1 MAKKAV
7 TTERRAKLVFVLWLV
22 VIMLLTAC
30 STKQEGE
37 TARSEETSQ
46 ESLQEADSSE
56 AQKTEDSA
64 KTTEPFGEFKS
75 MTLSGEEVTQ
85 EVFAQADLTMVNIW
99 GTFCSPCINEMPDL
113 GELSRDY
120 ADRGFQMIGMLCD
133 VEEPGD
139 ETALKIVDTTQAD
152 YMHIVASED
161 LTNGILSQV
170 YAVPTTIFVDK
181 DGKQVGV
188 AYSGAQDKTTWK
200 LIIEKMLVEV
210 QQE

>member
-1 MAKKAV
+1 MTGKKVGIA
-7 TTERRAKLVFVLWLV
+7 LILWLMAA
-22 VIMLLTAC
+22 MLLAAC
-30 STKQEGE
+30 GTKQREE
-37 TARSEETSQ
+37 TAK
-46 ESLQEADSSE
+46 LQEASSE
-56 AQKTEDSA
+56 TQKTEKST
-64 KTTEPFGEFKS
+64 KSVKPFGEFKS

-120 ADRGFQMIGMLCD
+120 ADQGFQMIGMLCD
-133 VEEPGD
+133 VEEPSD

-181 DGKQVGV
+181 DGKQVGE
-188 AYSGAQDKTTWK
+188 AYSGAQDKTAWK
-200 LIIEKMLVEV
+200 LIIEKMLVEA

>member
-1 MAKKAV
+1 MTGKRV
-7 TTERRAKLVFVLWLV
+7 RIVLVLWLMAA
-22 VIMLLTAC
+22 MLLAAC
-30 STKQEGE
+30 STEQREE
-37 TARSEETSQ
+37 TARSKQASTET
-46 ESLQEADSSE
+46 
-56 AQKTEDSA
+56 QKTEKST
-64 KTTEPFGEFKS
+64 KSIEPFGEFKS

-113 GELSRDY
+113 GELSREY

-181 DGKQVGV
+181 DGKQVGE
-188 AYSGAQDKTTWK
+188 AYSGAQDKATWK
-200 LIIEKMLVEV
+200 MIIEKMLVEV

>member
-1 MAKKAV
+1 MTGKKVGIA
-7 TTERRAKLVFVLWLV
+7 LMLWLMAA
-22 VIMLLTAC
+22 MLLAAC
-30 STKQEGE
+30 GTKQREE
-37 TARSEETSQ
+37 TAK
-46 ESLQEADSSE
+46 LQEASSE
-56 AQKTEDSA
+56 TQKTEKST
-64 KTTEPFGEFKS
+64 KSVKPFGEFKS

-120 ADRGFQMIGMLCD
+120 ADQGFQMIGMLCD

-181 DGKQVGV
+181 DGKQVGE
-188 AYSGAQDKTTWK
+188 AYSGAQDKTAWK
-200 LIIEKMLVEV
+200 LIIEKMLVEA

>member
-1 MAKKAV
+1 MAKKEV
-7 TTERRAKLVFVLWLV
+7 MTEKRVKIVFVLWLV
-22 VIMLLTAC
+22 VAMLLTAC
-30 STKQEGE
+30 GTKQGEE
-37 TARSEETSQ
+37 TAKSEETSQ
-46 ESLQEADSSE
+46 ESVQEDDSSE
-56 AQKTEDSA
+56 AQKTEEST
-64 KTTEPFGEFKS
+64 KSIEPFGEFKS

-139 ETALKIVDTTQAD
+139 ETALKIVEATQAD

-200 LIIEKMLVEV
+200 MIIEKMLVEV